1 MATLRVQVL
10 SRRERDVGEV
20 EVRRE
25 GEEGGCGESHGDVV
39 LAGKCVGSEYGMEVM
54 GFWCVLCISL
64 RGAVMSPGERGIAI
78 LGQHLLL

>member
-25 GEEGGCGESHGDVV
+25 GVRGGW
-39 LAGKCVGSEYGMEVM
+39 L
-54 GFWCVLCISL
+54 W
-64 RGAVMSPGERGIAI
+64 
-78 LGQHLLL
+78 